1 MQTKKLIKAFDKL
14 GFETK
19 LGFNEVFVAFELNV
33 FRENK
38 PILSISDDGDTVDFL
53 FGDNLEWVEP
63 EEAVRIV
70 KILYEL
76 VLMEE

>member
-1 MQTKKLIKAFDKL
+1 MQTKKLIEAFDKL

-19 LGFNEVFVAFELNV
+19 LGFEESRVAFTLTV
-33 FRENK
+33 FRK
-38 PILSISDDGDTVDFL
+38 SIPILDISDDGDTIDFL

-63 EEAVRIV
+63 EEAVGIV